1 MHEPRMTPSS
11 CLSMISAQTRS
22 AFVAREN
29 RYPLFRIMLLMRQ
42 YDRHLNLA
50 ARSHHLERY
59 FIAVTANSQVD
70 AGRPEP
76 QIAQQ
81 HFVEEV
87 RQVRIAQTDLAARG
101 IEFETEGC
109 FQ

>member
-1 MHEPRMTPSS
+1 
-11 CLSMISAQTRS
+11 MIFS
-22 AFVAREN
+22 EI

-50 ARSHHLERY
+50 AGSHHLERN
-59 FIAVTANSQVD
+59 FIAVTANPQID

-81 HFVEEV
+81 HLIEEF
-87 RQVRIAQTDLAARG
+87 RQAWIAKADLAARG
-101 IEFETEGC
+101 VEFEAERR
-109 FQ
+109 FQQGEWRRTGPGLRRT